1 MSKMMRKTWALANGI
16 FDKETSEFI
25 LHAYTIVK
33 FGKDSLRDLDGIE
46 FDTLITWLEEMGDA

>member
-33 FGKDSLRDLDGIE
+33 FGKDSLRDLDGDE
-46 FDTLITWLEEMGDA
+46 FDTLITWLEEMGE